1 MKRHPKF
8 TQLIYNYAKISTILP
23 FFISSQLAAQT
34 LPAGFTAEELEM
46 MKWYEVHNFSEK
58 GITTPP
64 EMPVRTMA
72 EWEEIQA
79 LCITWTSFKST
90 LAQIILHAKEEVE
103 VIIICSNAASAQN
116 ELLNTYGLPNLD
128 NVTFLEGDYDSIWM
142 RDYGPNTVYFNDVD
156 SLATVEWIYN
166 RPRPEDDLVPDAIG
180 NLMNIPVYSTVQA
193 PNDLVNTGG
202 NFTADGMGSGFA
214 SALILEE
221 NEAGNPYGV
230 TTKSEEQIDNI
241 MEEWMGI
248 DRYIKMETLP
258 YDAIHHID
266 MHMKLLNEE
275 TILMGEYPAG
285 EADGPQI
292 EENLNYILDNFD
304 SPFGTPY
311 EVVRIQMPPHNGN
324 YPDSWNSDYRTYTN
338 SVFVNGT
345 ILVPVYQEQFDS
357 TALRVYEENMPG
369 YNVIGIDCN
378 DIIQYSGALH
388 CITRAIGVADP
399 LLIIHQEMADQT
411 DNFDDFEIDAT
422 VKHRSGIS
430 AATLYWTTNLDAD
443 YESIEMSLTDAETDQ
458 WTAILP
464 NQGSSVEKIFYYI
477 EGVSN
482 SGKTQVRPL
491 VAPAGY
497 FEFATNFVTPTE
509 DISGLKEVSISSIS
523 PNPVSTTASLSMTLP
538 QQSTVNVDI
547 IDVLGRKVTNVMS
560 GMESAGEHR
569 FFIDAKSLHSGLYFV
584 RIEIGNTEYV
594 KRLIVK

>member
-1 MKRHPKF
+1 MIK
-8 TQLIYNYAKISTILP
+8 YLP
-23 FFISSQLAAQT
+23 FFLFFITTQLNAQN
-34 LPAGFTAEELEM
+34 LPAGFTPEEQEM
-46 MKWYEVHNFSEK
+46 MKWYDFHNFSEK

-79 LCITWTSFKST
+79 LCVTWTSFRPT

-103 VIIICSNAASAQN
+103 VIVICANAASAQN
-116 ELLNTYGLPNLD
+116 QLLNTYGLPNLD
-128 NVTFLEGDYDSIWM
+128 NVTFLEDDYDSVWM

-166 RPRPEDDLVPDAIG
+166 RPRPEDDLLPDAIG
-180 NLMNIPVYSTVQA
+180 DLLEIPVYSTIEA
-193 PNDLVNTGG
+193 PNDMVNTGG
-202 NFTADGMGSGFA
+202 NFTSDGMGSGFA

-221 NEAGNPYGV
+221 NEAGNPYNV
-230 TTKSEEQIDNI
+230 SVKSEEQIDNI

-266 MHMKLLNEE
+266 MHMKLLDEE
-275 TILMGEYPAG
+275 TILMGEYPEG

-292 EENLNYILDNFD
+292 EENLNYVLDNFN

-311 EVVRIQMPPHNGN
+311 KVVRIQMPPHNGN

-345 ILVPVYQEQFDS
+345 VLVPVYEEQFDS
-357 TALRVYEENMPG
+357 TALKVYEDNMPG
-369 YNVIGIDCN
+369 YNVVGIDCN
-378 DIIQYSGALH
+378 NIIQYSGALH

-399 LLIIHQEMADQT
+399 LLIIHQELADQL
-411 DNFDDFEIDAT
+411 DNFDDYEINAT

-430 AATLYWTTNLDAD
+430 EATLYWTTDLNTN
-443 YESIEMSLTDAETDQ
+443 YEAISMSLTDAETDQ

-464 NQGSSVEKIFYYI
+464 NQGMDAEKIFYYI
-477 EGVSN
+477 EGVAN

-497 FEFATNFVTPTE
+497 FEFETNFITSTGDFSE
-509 DISGLKEVSISSIS
+509 LNGLTISDIS
-523 PNPVSTTASLSMTLP
+523 PNPVSTIASLSMTLP
-538 QQSTVNVDI
+538 LQTTINIEI
-547 IDVLGRKVTNVMS
+547 IDVLGRKVRNVFE
-560 GMESAGEHR
+560 GVQNAGEHQY
-569 FFIDAKSLHSGLYFV
+569 FIDAKSLHSGLYFV
-584 RIEIGNTEYV
+584 RIELENEEYV
-594 KRLIVK
+594 KRLVVK